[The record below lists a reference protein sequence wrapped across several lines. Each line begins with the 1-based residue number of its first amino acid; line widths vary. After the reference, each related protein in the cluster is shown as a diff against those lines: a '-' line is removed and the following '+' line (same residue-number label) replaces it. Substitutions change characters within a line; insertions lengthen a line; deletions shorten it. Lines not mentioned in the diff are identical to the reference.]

1 MDGKADNLKINKYRA
16 CSLGLSTNIWRNS
29 KMVMLLLSRFSHVR
43 LCVTPDGSP
52 PGSPVPGPPP
62 HLGLLCARSTHSPV
76 LGGAGKALA
85 LKEHKKVSV
94 GPSSAYIREP
104 GTSPHA
110 PEQKTHPSLPLLARR
125 CSEGLSSGTAPEGD
139 SLSGS
144 GQGHGYR
151 LSLEVATGP
160 S

>member
-1 MDGKADNLKINKYRA
+1 MHTKRVASGSVDKLPRA
-16 CSLGLSTNIWRNS
+16 
-29 KMVMLLLSRFSHVR
+29 
-43 LCVTPDGSP
+43 
-52 PGSPVPGPPP
+52 VPGCTCPTPPRTLQSAP
-62 HLGLLCARSTHSPV
+62 SPFGSSLCKVHSPV

-85 LKEHKKVSV
+85 LKEHKKVSA

-104 GTSPHA
+104 GMSPRA
-110 PEQKTHPSLPLLARR
+110 PEEKTHPSLPLPARC

-144 GQGHGYR
+144 GQGHSYT